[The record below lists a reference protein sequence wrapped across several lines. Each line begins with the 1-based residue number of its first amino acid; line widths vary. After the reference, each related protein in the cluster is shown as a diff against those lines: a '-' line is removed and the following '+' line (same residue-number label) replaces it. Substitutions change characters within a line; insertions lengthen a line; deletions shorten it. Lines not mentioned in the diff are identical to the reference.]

1 MEISAAAVKE
11 LRQRTGAGVMDCKK
25 ALLECAGNIDKAIDF
40 LRKKGLAKAA
50 KKADRAT
57 AEGLIGSYIH
67 AGGKIGVLVE
77 VNCESDFVARTEE
90 FQNLVKEISMHIA
103 AMNPLYIK
111 REDVP
116 AEVIEKEKEILR
128 AEAAASGK
136 PEKVIEKIVEGR
148 MEKFFAEN
156 CLLEQ
161 GYIRDPE
168 ITVKDLISS
177 AIAKLGENITVR
189 RFTRYQLSEVL

>member
-111 REDVP
+111 RER
-116 AEVIEKEKEILR
+116 K
-128 AEAAASGK
+128 GK
-136 PEKVIEKIVEGR
+136 DGKIFCG
-148 MEKFFAEN
+148 K
-156 CLLEQ
+156 LLV
-161 GYIRDPE
+161 G
-168 ITVKDLISS
+168 
-177 AIAKLGENITVR
+177 
-189 RFTRYQLSEVL
+189 TRLYKRS